1 MFITG
6 VIDERDLCYFNFV
19 FHCGLSYI
27 FIDEFGRCSVMKIT
41 NEIISVLVEALRLIG
56 NAVLSIY
63 NVFRGR

>member
-6 VIDERDLCYFNFV
+6 LTDEGNLCYFNFV
-19 FHCGLSYI
+19 FHCGPSYI
-27 FIDEFGRCSVMKIT
+27 FIDEFRRCSVMKIT
-41 NEIISVLVEALRLIG
+41 KEIISVLVEALRLLG